1 MNIIEVLNWR
11 HASKRMN
18 GTKVSSEK
26 INEILEAIRLSASS
40 FGLQPY
46 RIIVIENEDVKKKL
60 QAFSINPQI
69 SECSHLL
76 IFAVIETI
84 TEKYIEEYINRII
97 KIRGVSPESLNPIN
111 NKLKTHFSNL
121 STEDS
126 FNWSAKQAY
135 IGLGTALIA
144 ASNLKVDSSPM
155 EGFNPVGFDEVLELK
170 EKGLKSVVLLGLGY
184 RDEANDFLSKA
195 KKVRLQKEELVIEI
209 N

>member
-184 RDEANDFLSKA
+184 RDKANDFLSKA